1 MTFEDIMSLTPA
13 NKTNYEALREAIKK
27 HTVVPFVGAGMSYP
41 YYPLWNK
48 ALQKLQEKIAPER
61 MDAVNKELASVTTE
75 IERCDILERNLGK
88 RATCRELCN
97 LFSLSK
103 FDVKK
108 AGVDTQAASLFPRL
122 FPREPL
128 LTTNLER
135 MQEEIF
141 RHYDVPFDS
150 VLNPTDSDIL
160 TVLKQKRAHG
170 ILYLHGCVSGDL
182 TDYSRLVF
190 SKSQYDKHYQD
201 NTPLV
206 KELRNWMNG
215 AQLLFLGCSLRNDR
229 TLEILK
235 KIFGTNNRLEHFAIL
250 DVKDEDLDYTERMIQ
265 LEHDY
270 GIRAIL
276 YPKDQHE
283 AVRIL
288 LQRLIDDIRSDGVLP
303 YPGVRK
309 KDTDATKYQGASF
322 LVGREEQVDN
332 VIREMR
338 SPGVPIL
345 IVQGVAGIG
354 KTEICKAAFRKI
366 RMEDPGF
373 EMPFHDL
380 TGVDGILKFYELLAK
395 SLGISFSEISGE
407 DVDEYLLSAVSL
419 HMNGRVRWFYL
430 DNFEALWLPL
440 AKSERRSLSDFL
452 CRFSQAGIR
461 LLISSQVSIPPF
473 KTIPVGPLD
482 GEIELNFKS
491 SKEFVN
497 LHRAKLF
504 QDVLGR
510 NVRENEQKAFVTL
523 LEETSGH
530 PLSIVLTASY
540 GRDCGSLEELLESW
554 HKVEQHI
561 PGEPESHDSLT
572 RALAL
577 AWSSVE
583 KQKAAV
589 RRWAL
594 HNNSMFALDGD
605 TLRDL
610 RDGLPTRF
618 SDSEWTDGGR
628 LLRGMGLISTGED
641 GEERMLLAVKKAFS
655 SLLTDKAVE
664 DEALDAWVSWG
675 NKLLTQGDDRHS
687 KDYYAFHDHALK
699 WFPQCLHL
707 ADMCLEKRAYDS
719 LARLLNKA
727 GNFYKFDS
735 LSSLELLGKILREVP
750 GDFPL
755 RDELNNYIGDL
766 LSRTGKLEE
775 ALEAY
780 GEAEELYQSEKSNL
794 GLANVLRSRGDLLSR
809 TGKLEEALEAYGEAE
824 ELYQS
829 EKDNLGLAN
838 VLQSRGDLRQTEKEW
853 DSAIA
858 SYEKALK
865 LYIGEHDSMDVCYVL
880 AELQFCEKRIGKESE
895 ALNHTQMLMELLPS
909 QPEPVQ
915 KYCRRKII

>member
-108 AGVDTQAASLFPRL
+108 ARVDTQAASLLPRL
-122 FPREPL
+122 FPGEPL

-201 NTPLV
+201 DKPLV
-206 KELRNWMNG
+206 KQLGNWMNE

-235 KIFGTNNRLEHFAIL
+235 KIFGTNSRLEHFAIL
-250 DVKDEDLDYTERMIQ
+250 DVKDEDRDFTERMIQ
-265 LEHDY
+265 LEDDY

-288 LQRLIDDIRSDGVLP
+288 LQRLIDDLRSDGVLP

-322 LVGREEQVDN
+322 FVGREEQVDN

-540 GRDCGSLEELLESW
+540 GRDCSSLEELLESW

-572 RALAL
+572 RALA
-577 AWSSVE
+577 WSSVE
-583 KQKAAV
+583 KQEAAV

-594 HNNSMFALDGD
+594 HNNSMFALNGD
-605 TLRDL
+605 TLRDI

-687 KDYYAFHDHALK
+687 KDYYAFHDRALK

-727 GNFYKFDS
+727 GNFYQFDS

-755 RDELNNYIGDL
+755 RDELNKYIGDL

-780 GEAEELYQSEKSNL
+780 GEAEELYQSEKANL
-794 GLANVLRSRGDLLSR
+794 GLANVL
-809 TGKLEEALEAYGEAE
+809 K
-824 ELYQS
+824 
-829 EKDNLGLAN
+829 
-838 VLQSRGDLRQTEKEW
+838 SRGDLRQTEKEW

-895 ALNHTQMLMELLPS
+895 ALNHTQMLMELLPG